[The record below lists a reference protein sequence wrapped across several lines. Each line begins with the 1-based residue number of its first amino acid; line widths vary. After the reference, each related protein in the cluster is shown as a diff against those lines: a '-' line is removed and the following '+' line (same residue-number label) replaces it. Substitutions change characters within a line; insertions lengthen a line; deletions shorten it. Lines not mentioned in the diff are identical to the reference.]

1 MIHTTVPWRAYG
13 ANPHATRPLCTFT
26 SFPLGGGLQ
35 PQAPFARQSCI
46 CTGIVAEC
54 AQTMHT
60 AATATTGALDDLA
73 RVSASSRRLTWSGK
87 AADMFHARMRQFDT
101 TIAGHLDCRAT
112 TGAMLKAG
120 LP

>member
-1 MIHTTVPWRAYG
+1 MHIHIIPPRWRPAAAG
-13 ANPHATRPLCTFT
+13 PLHHHD
-26 SFPLGGGLQ
+26 G
-35 PQAPFARQSCI
+35 PFARQSCT

-101 TIAGHLDCRAT
+101 TIAGHLDCCAT

>member
-1 MIHTTVPWRAYG
+1 MAACSR
-13 ANPHATRPLCTFT
+13 RP
-26 SFPLGGGLQ
+26 
-35 PQAPFARQSCI
+35 PFARQSCI

-101 TIAGHLDCRAT
+101 TIAGHLDCCAT

>member
-1 MIHTTVPWRAYG
+1 M
-13 ANPHATRPLCTFT
+13 FT

-35 PQAPFARQSCI
+35 PQAPFARHSCI

-54 AQTMHT
+54 AQTMHM
-60 AATATTGALDDLA
+60 ASTATTGALDDLA

-87 AADMFHARMRQFDT
+87 AADMFHARMRRFDA
-101 TIAGHLDCRAT
+101 TIAGHLDCCAA

>member
-13 ANPHATRPLCTFT
+13 AHPHATRPLCTFT

-73 RVSASSRRLTWSGK
+73 RVSASSRRLIRRGK
-87 AADMFHARMRQFDT
+87 ADDIWLWRMCWRVPSRARHT
-101 TIAGHLDCRAT
+101 EACAT